1 MNWSAAQMWS
11 EFLTAHPTVIT
22 EAGAAGITAW
32 AFGAGPEMETELA
45 ELVVAGTK
53 RATASSLQGIM
64 MDGDPLPV
72 VGVYS
77 VILDGAA
84 EARCIIRT
92 TALTVTPLRD
102 VPAEFAARE
111 GEGDGSLAYWMEGHR
126 RYFSAEHQKLGIPF
140 DDAIPVICEDFA
152 VVWPPECAD

>member
-53 RATASSLQGIM
+53 RATDVFFPQNTGNWAS
-64 MDGDPLPV
+64 PLT
-72 VGVYS
+72 
-77 VILDGAA
+77 ILS
-84 EARCIIRT
+84 
-92 TALTVTPLRD
+92 P
-102 VPAEFAARE
+102 
-111 GEGDGSLAYWMEGHR
+111 
-126 RYFSAEHQKLGIPF
+126 
-140 DDAIPVICEDFA
+140 
-152 VVWPPECAD
+152 